1 MKLMG
6 KIVVTTN
13 SETVVVD
20 LLLILEEGKV
30 LEFHLQTD
38 YFGETPPCRRS
49 CMSGAWFHI

>member
-1 MKLMG
+1 MKLMVN
-6 KIVVTTN
+6 IVVTTN
-13 SETVVVD
+13 CETVLVD